1 MSRRRRGIMSEEFK
15 FELAKDLGFYDTVI
29 REGWEGI
36 RTKDAGNMVKRAIQ
50 IAEEKLAQ
58 DYQRQRGGMGASVYG
73 SQPIGTTGY
82 AQQPPQNYGM
92 GAGGSYRPGY
102 AAAQPGGGYGQA
114 AYPASPQPSPQPAP
128 TYAYSRQS
136 GFTPLYP
143 SYYGYMQGNAPDNQQ
158 PNYVN

>member
-1 MSRRRRGIMSEEFK
+1 MGRRRRGVMSEELK
-15 FELAKDLGFYDTVI
+15 YELAKDLGFYDTVM

-58 DYQRQRGGMGASVYG
+58 DYRRQQAGAGASAYG
-73 SQPIGTTGY
+73 GQPVQQSGY
-82 AQQPPQNYGM
+82 VQLQPPFGT
-92 GAGGSYRPGY
+92 GAAAAAYRPGY
-102 AAAQPGGGYGQA
+102 AAA
-114 AYPASPQPSPQPAP
+114 QPAP

-143 SYYGYMQGNAPDNQQ
+143 SVYGYGYAPNIAAEQQ
-158 PNYVN
+158 PPAYIN